1 MRIHIFLLSLFIC
14 STTCTQSHQ
23 APQFTVQSLDEHTIN
38 IATTVKISPP
48 DFLYKDY
55 ISFSVD
61 HPDITLS
68 SWQASQN
75 SVPFFDPLFKETKKI
90 YNKTTTFTLQAQ
102 STRPLHDAHLYFN
115 YYQQSN
121 KHIAQ
126 VMYPLNFTS
135 VNTMQEQQSIQTQP
149 TPALVA
155 TPPLSQPQTSLSW
168 SALLSNI
175 LKTQESY
182 GIRVFLA
189 LLLGLLLSLTPC
201 IYPMIPITVGILQA
215 QSRKSLLHNFSIS
228 CAYTTGIATTFAL
241 LGLLAATTG
250 QLFGSILSNP
260 FFVITIVSLLLYLAG
275 SMFGLYELYI
285 PRFLS
290 TQNHTTK
297 GGPLLSAFFFGAA
310 SGTVAS
316 PCLSPGLLLLLTI
329 VTTLHSK
336 ILGFILLFAFGIG
349 TSIPLLIIGTFSSSL
364 SLLPRAG
371 MWMIEIKKIFGL
383 ILVGMCFYFLQTIVP
398 ITLLWGIASV
408 FVISLG
414 IYLLYEAIQYHRTR
428 SYYLKNGIGM
438 MLIASSV
445 FLAAQTFKMAYLQK
459 HTVSSVWL
467 SSYAH
472 AREKALHEH
481 KKILLDISAPYCSI
495 CKAIESKIFNNA
507 QVTQQLASVVSIKI
521 ENPAMVDE
529 TTQHLLQKLHIMGVP
544 TIVLLDPEHET
555 EIKRWG
561 GELYDQTAQ
570 TFIDELTR
578 LT

>member
-1 MRIHIFLLSLFIC
+1 MRIHIFLLSLFIF
-14 STTCTQSHQ
+14 SATSTQSHQ
-23 APQFTVQSLDEHTIN
+23 TPQFTSQSLDEHTLN
-38 IATTVKISPP
+38 IIITVKLSPH

-68 SWQASQN
+68 SWQSSQDP
-75 SVPFFDPLFKETKKI
+75 VPFFDPLFKETKKV
-90 YNKTTTFTLQAQ
+90 YNKTTTFTLQAR
-102 STRPLHDAHLYFN
+102 STRPLQDAHLYFN

-121 KHIAQ
+121 KNSAQ
-126 VMYPLNFTS
+126 VMYPLTFS
-135 VNTMQEQQSIQTQP
+135 QEQIIAEQPMQTQP
-149 TPALVA
+149 APTMVS
-155 TPPLSQPQTSLSW
+155 TPPVSQSQASLSW
-168 SALLSNI
+168 SAFLSNI

-182 GIRVFLA
+182 GIRVLLA
-189 LLLGLLLSLTPC
+189 LLLGLLLSFTPC
-201 IYPMIPITVGILQA
+201 IYPMIPITVGVLQA

-275 SMFGLYELYI
+275 SMFGMYELYI

-349 TSIPLLIIGTFSSSL
+349 TSIPLLIIGTFSNSL

-398 ITLLWGIASV
+398 MTLLWGIASM

-414 IYLLYEAIQYHRTR
+414 IYLLYEAIQHHRTR

-438 MLIASSV
+438 ILIASSV
-445 FLAAQTFKMAYLQK
+445 LLAAQTFKMAYLQK
-459 HTVSSVWL
+459 HTISSVWL

-521 ENPAMVDE
+521 ENPATVDQ

-570 TFIDELTR
+570 TFIDELIR